1 MEVIII
7 VTEIKKKFYDIL
19 TDLGYTVVDNK
30 ESIEEDTPFPYVLLR
45 INVGSRDRVKDVTMN
60 KLRFTIDIF
69 SEYNGEAE
77 ILDIEEKVFD
87 ATKAIYDIDHVIYV
101 QESSFRIMDDKSTGV
116 VMKHGILNYL
126 VITGGIEQ
134 EVEEE
139 NEENSNTP

>member
-1 MEVIII
+1 MIII

-19 TDLGYTVVDNK
+19 TNLGYEVVDNK
-30 ESIEEDTPFPYVLLR
+30 ESIAEDSPFPHILLR
-45 INVGSRDRVKDVTMN
+45 INTGSRDKIKDVTIN

-69 SEYNGEAE
+69 SEYSGEAE

-101 QESSFRIMDDKSTGV
+101 QESSFRIIDDKSTGV
-116 VMKHGILNYL
+116 MMKHGILNYL

-134 EVEEE
+134 EVEDEE
-139 NEENSNTP
+139 TSDTP

>member
-19 TDLGYTVVDNK
+19 TDLGYTVVDNR
-30 ESIEEDTPFPYVLLR
+30 ESIDEETPFPHVLLR
-45 INVGSRDRVKDVTMN
+45 INTGSRDRVKDVTMN

-101 QESSFRIMDDKSTGV
+101 QESSFRIIDDKSTGV
-116 VMKHGILNYL
+116 MMKHGILNYL

-134 EVEEE
+134 EVKEE

>member
-1 MEVIII
+1 MVEVIII

-19 TDLGYTVVDNK
+19 TNLGYTVTDNR
-30 ESIEEDTPFPYVLLR
+30 ESINEEAPFPHVLLR
-45 INVGSRDRVKDVTMN
+45 ISTGSRDRIKDVTMN

-77 ILDIEEKVFD
+77 ILEMEEKVFD

-101 QESSFRIMDDKSTGV
+101 QESSFRIIDDKSTGV

-134 EVEEE
+134 EVEDEQT
-139 NEENSNTP
+139 NSTP